1 VLVIGILLILLAAV
15 ITVFAL
21 LGGGDPA
28 SLSWHGVTVSSTALG
43 VFLTGALTL
52 LVFEAGLVAA
62 GRGSSRHVARRR
74 ELDRLRRAVAGS
86 DTAGGDAASDE
97 GAARAGETA
106 AGEAPAGDATG
117 QDTSTA

>member
-1 VLVIGILLILLAAV
+1 VLVIGVLLILVAAA

-52 LVFEAGLVAA
+52 LIFELGLVAA
-62 GRGSSRHVARRR
+62 GRGSSRGVARRR
-74 ELDRLRRAVAGS
+74 ELARLRRTAAPS
-86 DTAGGDAASDE
+86 DAAASDD
-97 GAARAGETA
+97 GATPTAGAPDGAT
-106 AGEAPAGDATG
+106 PAGDATG
-117 QDTSTA
+117 RDTPTA